1 MDDAKSTLE
10 EYKYDQLVVLK
21 RRTGSAIFAEERY
34 ESPFEYAMH
43 DHVLPCFTLTDKC
56 VYREQLGSKTFHHA
70 VNTIIWRPGEISHAD
85 SMAQPNGRMFSVYLK
100 DELMKQFADYAKTPA
115 EFSENN
121 SYLVFL
127 ARQLRN
133 EFRNWSQGS
142 ELIAE
147 GLVFEMLGHA
157 AKVYTRIQKVAPL
170 WLDRII
176 EKLEYEFLQDH
187 TIERLAREAGVH
199 PVHLG
204 RTFRKHC
211 GKSIGRF
218 IKEKRV
224 HHAMFLIEQGR
235 MTLAE
240 IASASGFSDQSHLS
254 RGFKEIV
261 GITPGA
267 FRRDVRPP
275 RRM

>member
-1 MDDAKSTLE
+1 MKDAKSTLE
-10 EYKYDQLVVLK
+10 KHQYHHHVVLK
-21 RRTGSAIFAEERY
+21 RRTTSAVFAEERY
-34 ESPFEYAMH
+34 ECAVQHPMH
-43 DHVLPCFTLTDKC
+43 DHAQANFLLTDNC
-56 VYREQLGSKTFHHA
+56 GYREQLGSKTFHHS
-70 VNTIIWRPGEISHAD
+70 VNTIIWRPGEFSHAD
-85 SMAQPNGRMFSVYLK
+85 GLVRDNGRLFCVYIK
-100 DELMKQFADYAKTPA
+100 DELMRQFADYAKTPA
-115 EFSENN
+115 EFSQNN

-127 ARQLRN
+127 ARRLRD

-147 GLVFEMLGHA
+147 GLVLEMLGHA
-157 AKVYTRIQKVAPL
+157 ARADTRIQRVAPL
-170 WLDRII
+170 WLDRIV
-176 EKLEYEFLQDH
+176 EKLECEFLQDH
-187 TIERLAREAGVH
+187 TNERLAREAGVH
-199 PVHLG
+199 PVHLS
-204 RTFRKHC
+204 RTFRQHC
-211 GKSIGRF
+211 GKSVGRF

-224 HHAMFLIEQGR
+224 HHAMLLIEQGR

-254 RGFKEIV
+254 RGFKQVV

>member
-1 MDDAKSTLE
+1 MSDAKSILE
-10 EYKYDQLVVLK
+10 KHQYDHHVVLK
-21 RRTGSAIFAEERY
+21 RRTRSAVFTEEHY
-34 ESPFEYAMH
+34 ERAFEYSMH
-43 DHVLPCFTLTDKC
+43 EHLQACFLLTDNC
-56 VYREQLGSKTFHHA
+56 VYREQLGSKMFSHS
-70 VNTIIWRPGEISHAD
+70 VNTIVWRPGEFSHAD
-85 SMAQPNGRMFSVYLK
+85 GLARDNGRIFCVYVK
-100 DELMKQFADYAKTPA
+100 DELMRQFADYARTPA
-115 EFSENN
+115 EFSQNN

-127 ARQLRN
+127 ARRLRN

-142 ELIAE
+142 ELIAD
-147 GLVFEMLGHA
+147 GLVLEMLGHA
-157 AKVYTRIQKVAPL
+157 AKADTRIRTDAPL
-170 WLDRII
+170 WLDRIV
-176 EKLEYEFLQDH
+176 EKLECEFLQDH
-187 TIERLAREAGVH
+187 TNERLAREAGVH
-199 PVHLG
+199 PVHLS
-204 RTFRKHC
+204 RTFRKHY

-224 HHAMFLIEQGR
+224 QHAMLLIEQGR